1 MFYQFKKREEIIYLK
16 MPFSDDEEWTENKN
30 CPVQSVY
37 VDTSI
42 ISSARNRM
50 AFPYYIYQ
58 YLFILQ
64 GSVHSVNSEIY
75 PQNAGVHF
83 KLMTR
88 IFLGTY
94 KKGSHIR
101 NTIIQ
106 EQSFKLGH

>member
-1 MFYQFKKREEIIYLK
+1 

-42 ISSARNRM
+42 ISSTCNRM
-50 AFPYYIYQ
+50 AFPYYIYINI
-58 YLFILQ
+58 YLYST

-83 KLMTR
+83 KLM
-88 IFLGTY
+88 
-94 KKGSHIR
+94 
-101 NTIIQ
+101 
-106 EQSFKLGH
+106 